1 MDTTPPARQDPA
13 SRDLLLT
20 PHWHDRPLGE
30 RTRAVAPA
38 RRLIVLCD
46 ADDAHEAAVRRRLPG
61 VSLARVDNAGD
72 GPAATYRRA
81 ATRLLGELQRLL
93 GQPHRERRVV
103 QVVCPARSPHGYAG
117 LLGMLRSAA
126 LEEPALAVQLVEF
139 TPWPSAED
147 LAGILQA
154 EQDAGDEHV
163 RYVDGHRQLPQW
175 RPARDLP
182 AAEARL
188 WRPDGVYLVTG
199 GAGGIGRL
207 LAADLA
213 RHASTAR
220 LVVCGRRAPDGVDR
234 RGLAA
239 AEYIQADVTD
249 AAAVAEAVDGVVR
262 RYGRLD
268 GIVHAAGLLRDGY
281 VLRKSHQELHEVLGP
296 KVAGLVHLDEACSHL
311 PLDFLIAFSSGCG
324 SLGNPGQADYA
335 AANGFMDAYLSHRRH
350 LVASGLRHGRSL
362 SLAWPLWREG
372 GMRVAADDLP
382 ALAERFGHPLD
393 TATALGALHRAVR
406 LDAPHLLVT
415 DRHGTGT
422 DTLARQ
428 APGAAVPRSA
438 APAQAAPSGT
448 ALRAD
453 VLPKV
458 KELLATTLRL
468 DADRLDADAP
478 LDGFGIDSLAVTRLN
493 RHLER
498 WFGTLPKSLL
508 YQHPTL
514 RELAHHLADQHPEGC
529 RSWLDG
535 EPSAAAPMTASGS
548 TGETTDTAARPT
560 VPAEPVASAAPTAPA
575 AASRAAATA
584 RPLPADEPIAVIGLS
599 GRYPDAP
606 DIAAFW
612 RNLRA
617 GRDSVR
623 EIPAERWPLDGFF
636 EPDAQRAVRQGA
648 SYSKWGAFLDDFAR
662 FDAAF
667 FGIAPRTAADMDPQE
682 RLFIECAW
690 AVLED
695 AGYTPGRLA
704 ERHGSRVGVFV
715 GVTKTGFDRHRP
727 DAPDGDV
734 PPAPRT
740 SFASLANRVSYL
752 LDLRGPSMP
761 VDTMCSASLTAVHE
775 ACEQLRRGAC
785 ELAIA
790 GGVNLYLHPST
801 YVDLCRSRMLAS
813 GERCRSFGEGGDGF
827 VPGEGVG
834 AVLLKPLSRAEAD
847 GDPVHAVILG
857 SSVNHGGRS
866 NGYTVPNPRA
876 QAALVREAL
885 ARAGVTPAQ
894 VGYVEAHGTGTR
906 LGDPVEID
914 GLTQAFTE
922 GLPDTAD
929 RPSCALGTVKPNI
942 GHLEAAAG
950 IAGLTKAVL
959 QLKHGELVPSLHAD
973 PPNPEIDFAAT
984 PFTVQTR
991 RTPWA
996 APADGRPRVAGVS
1009 SFGAGGANAHVV
1021 LAEYRAPADRV
1032 APPPSSGRP
1041 FLLPLSARTPEA
1053 LRARAERMAA
1063 WLDDAG
1069 APVDLGAVAFTLQT
1083 GREEMDER
1091 LCFVAA
1097 RADEWREQLAAYL
1110 AGPDA
1115 DGPWGRDRVR
1125 TTRETRAALADKPE
1139 VRELVGQWA
1148 ARGEWLRLA
1157 AFWAKGM
1164 PLDWTR
1170 LHDGDRP
1177 PARLHLPTYPF
1188 AGPRYW
1194 FDTTR
1199 SLAGPATASAAV
1211 AGEVCAPTAP
1221 AATPGADAREV
1232 ERVVLATVGD
1242 ALQMPAEE
1250 IDRRRPFADLGLDS
1264 ILGVNVVQTLN
1275 ETLGTA
1281 LETTDLFDHGSVER
1295 LRTFIVRTYGDTLR
1309 PSAAPA
1315 ASPAARPR
1323 PLPAGEPIAVVGL
1336 AARFAD
1342 APDPRAL
1349 WRHIAAGDDLVGPVT
1364 RWDLDREAPGV
1375 SCRAGSFVDGIDRF
1389 DPVFFGISG
1398 VEAAAMDPQQ
1408 RIFLE
1413 ECWNALEDAGYTG
1426 ERLTSGTC
1434 GVYVGCYAG
1443 DYHEHLAD
1451 QAPAQALWGTMGSV
1465 VASRIAY
1472 HLDLTGPALSVD
1484 TSCSSSLVA
1493 LHLACRDLR
1502 AGAAD
1507 MALAGGVFIQTT
1519 PRLYVAADRAGMLS
1533 PSGRCRSFDADA
1545 DGFVPGEG
1553 AGVVVLKRL
1562 SDAERDGDHVYGL
1575 IRGTGVNQDG
1585 TTNGITAPSAVSQ
1598 ERLLRAVHE
1607 ECGITPGGIQLVEAH
1622 GTGTPLGDP
1631 IEFRA
1636 LRRVFE
1642 GAPAGGCSLGSV
1654 KTNLGHT
1661 QFAAGVAGVIKALLA
1676 LRHRQLPPTLH
1687 FTRGNPAIAL
1697 EGSPFRVDTRLRPW
1711 PRPDHGP
1718 RRAAVSS
1725 FGASGTNAHVVLEE
1739 YAQPAH
1745 TDEGGTEHAFLLS
1758 ARTPE
1763 ALRDVAR
1770 RLVDHLGAAPALA
1783 AGAVAHTLAA
1793 GRRHFDHRL
1802 AVVAA
1807 DLPALAAH
1815 LRAWLAGT
1823 GGPDVHQGEVSA
1835 QAAPYAAP
1843 AARPAPRELAR
1854 AYVEG
1859 RVDRF
1864 ADHLPAG
1871 ARRVVPLPT
1880 YPFER
1885 DRYWAERAVPADGQA
1900 TAPAAYR
1907 WPLTGTE
1914 FFLADHHVG
1923 GRPVLPAVVSLEAVR
1938 RAVSGE
1944 SFTPLGLRDVV
1955 WPAPFAPDADGS
1967 GTRPAELRVEL
1978 GTGRTGFRVHRAGA
1992 APHEV
1997 HAQGRIATPA
2007 AAPADRVRLEEL
2019 RARCD
2024 RHTLTREQCYAA
2036 LGAVGIR
2043 HGERLRALDSLAVGD
2058 GEVLARLVLPEAA
2071 GDASYA
2077 LHPAMLDAAI
2087 QAVVGLYG
2095 DGTGALAD
2103 HAGAPALPFALDA
2116 VDVLGPTTDRMW
2128 AHLRHSDGYAPSARR
2143 GVQKADIDVY
2153 DDEGRLR
2160 VSLRGY
2166 SSRHRTA
2173 PDAILGTA
2181 PAPEPARTA
2190 PGAPQSPSEPVRTAS
2205 GQPRPASDAP
2215 KACLL
2220 APVWDALPA
2229 GPAPRWPAP
2238 ATRLAVLG
2246 GTAGEQAEIL
2256 RRYPNATLLGL
2267 GDADSPQ
2274 RLAALLPSGVE
2285 HAVWLALERTA
2296 PPGSGTDTVLTAF
2309 RLVKA
2314 LLADGADARELGLTV
2329 ITRQAC
2335 RLTGDRAVDPAH
2347 AGVHGLFGTV
2357 AKEYP
2362 HWRIRVADIGAGTAV
2377 PWDEVLAL
2385 PADPRGETLA
2395 HRDGE
2400 WYRRR
2405 LLELTA
2411 PAPTPGEEHLRPG
2424 DVVVAIGGA
2433 GGIGTVWTEHVMR
2446 RHGARVVWIGRRPLD
2461 ETIEARR
2468 TALAEHGPRPDY
2480 VRADAT
2486 DPAALRAACEEIV
2499 RRHGP
2504 VRAVL
2509 HTAIVLGDQSLA
2521 RMDEDRFR
2529 ATYAAKADVSVNL
2542 ADAFGDQPLRF
2553 VAFFSSMQAFFK
2565 APGQANYAAGCT
2577 FSDAWAEHLRGRLP
2591 CPVKVMNWGYWAGV
2605 GIVTADDY
2613 RRRMKEAGLASIEPD
2628 EGMAAYDTLL
2638 TSPYPQLALL
2648 KATHPRSIDG
2658 LYGEDAVEHH
2668 AVRTPSLIAALRDGR
2683 PDRRDEIGRLRVA
2696 ADGHAGSMHDA
2707 LLRITWALLRSLGL
2721 FDGTRAATADEWR
2734 ATGGITDDY
2743 ARWTAHTL
2751 HVLTEAGHLRRD
2763 ADGRYAAT
2771 APGPVDLD
2779 AAWRD
2784 WDAARALWEAQ
2795 DAKRAQAVLVD
2806 TTLRALTDILTGR
2819 RPATDVMFPNSS
2831 LRLVESVYRNN
2842 PVADYFNDV
2851 LADTLVDYLRRR
2863 IADDPA
2869 ARIRILEVG
2878 AGTGGTSAVVFRRL
2892 RQWSEHVETYC
2903 YTDLSKA
2910 FLLHARREYGDIA
2923 PYLDE
2928 RLLNIERPLAGQSVR
2943 PGDFDV
2949 VVATNVLHATRNIR
2963 TTLRNVKA
2971 ALRPHG
2977 VLLLNELSDNVF
2989 FSHLTFGLLQG
3000 WWRYDDPAPR
3010 IAGSPGLT
3018 PATWRRVLG
3027 QVGFRGAFVAAEGA
3041 DDLGQQVIVAESDG
3055 AIRQPRPDGVSA
3067 FRGVAPPQD
3076 RPAPADVPAPTVA
3089 PPGPDGTP
3097 APVQAPS
3104 APPATA
3110 TVPAPGED
3118 LAARLREAARDFFRA
3133 LVADT
3138 LRLPL
3143 PDIKADVPLERYGI
3157 DSILVVQ
3164 LTEAVRAHLRDV
3176 GSTLFFEV
3184 RTVDG
3189 LVDHFLRTQPDELAA
3204 LVGVGTTAPAAA
3216 AARPDPGAGRA
3227 ASAEERP
3234 PAPAPLTRE
3243 PAAGDGGGTAI
3254 AVVGMAGRYPGAR
3267 DLDAFWEN
3275 LLAGRDS
3282 ITEIPAER
3290 WDHDRFYDPRRGVPG
3305 RTYSKWGG
3313 FIDGVDEFDPLFFGI
3328 APSVASTMDPQE
3340 RLFLQCAY
3348 ETLQDA
3354 GYTRDALRSAARR
3367 RVHRDAGDIGVFV
3380 GAMYTEYQLHGAE
3393 AIARG
3398 EHVVVPGS
3406 LASIANQVSYFFDAS
3421 GPSVAVDT
3429 MCASALTALHLACAA
3444 IRSGECAI
3452 ALAGGV
3458 NVSVHPSKYLMIGQG
3473 QFASSDG
3480 RCRSFGEGGD
3490 GYVPGE
3496 GVGAVLLRPL
3506 ADAVA
3511 DGDRI
3516 LGVIRGTAVNHGGRT
3531 HGFTVPN
3538 PHAQAA
3544 VIRSAWRQAGIDP
3557 RDIQY
3562 VEAHGT
3568 GTSLGDPIEIAGL
3581 KSAFTEFT
3589 DDRAFCAIGSAKSNI
3604 GHLESAAGIAGL
3616 AKILLQMRHG
3626 RLVPSLHAERTN
3638 PHIDFADTPF
3648 VLQREAAPWPRPEGR
3663 PRLAALSAFGA
3674 GGSNAHL
3681 VVEEYVMSDPGP
3693 RRTGS
3698 VVAVLSAQDT
3708 DRLRDSARR
3717 LSGALRSGSWSD
3729 DDLADIAYTLQ
3740 VGREAMDVRFAV
3752 VTDNLADLLAALDAC
3767 ADGTEPPTG
3776 AYLRD
3781 GTRRTEPAAA
3791 FAADDD
3797 FQDTVAR
3804 WAARGKLA
3812 PLAEAWTHGL
3822 TVDWTRLYGDG
3833 PAPRR
3838 VGLPTYPFAR
3848 ERYWFTDT
3856 LPQTAQPSAPQP
3868 APAREPAPRATPA
3881 PAAPEAD
3888 APAVLPAGHL
3898 TLAPVWEPVRRDR
3911 AADEPGTAER
3921 VLAVNPSA
3929 RNADTLRRLHPDLLT
3944 LHTADRAIDDL
3955 SRELAS
3961 YGPLDRVVAAFPTT
3975 PAASGAR
3982 PGPGARGDALRRA
3995 FRFVKAL
4002 LATGAAD
4009 RPLELT
4015 LVTRHA
4021 FDPGGTAGTDPEQAG
4036 LHGLFGGLA
4045 KECPQWRVRAAD
4057 LADGEP
4063 LDPREVFALPAD
4075 HRAHP
4080 CARRGGQWLQRRLI
4094 AVDTTGATAAPD
4106 APAFRR
4112 DGVYVLIG
4120 GAGDLG
4126 VRLSEHLVRR
4136 YGAHVVWVGR
4146 RAEDAAIREAAARVG
4161 THGPAPLYLSADA
4174 TDRAALAR
4182 VRDEVLRRHGRVDG
4196 LVHMAMVFTHTPLT
4210 EMDEAELDAVR
4221 TAKAAPCEHLAEVF
4235 AGHRPDFVLLVSSL
4249 VSQIRNPHQAHYAAA
4264 CAIEDASASALRRAL
4279 GCPVKVVNWG
4289 YWGNTPAEHLQ
4300 ELASLGVAAIDPQA
4314 AMAALERLLA
4324 GPLDQIGFMRTSRPL
4339 PVEGAV
4345 AGEVLS
4351 PQPTGP
4357 VAHHDVP
4364 GLPLPPALAAYGAG
4378 PVPGEIDDHLCR
4390 CLAAELRRVGL
4401 DQPRDADHWA
4411 RRTGAGTRFGAWL
4424 TATLRALTE
4433 HGLIDAEGRWAPGA
4447 PGGADADALRAG
4459 LARAG
4464 TGWAAAN
4471 ADLRA
4476 PLALL
4481 GTTLPALGDILLGRR
4496 AATDVLFPGGSF
4508 ALVEGVYRD
4517 NRVAGYFNAVLADQ
4531 VVAHLRA
4538 RRRVDPQAPLRVLE
4552 IGAGTGGT
4560 TVPVLDRLEEEGLRL
4575 DAYCFTDVSQAFL
4588 QNAQD
4593 TFGSRY
4599 APLDYRVLDI
4609 GRAPREQ
4616 GFGAGE
4622 YDVVIAANVL
4632 HATSDIRPAL
4642 RHAKSL
4648 LRGGGLLALNEI
4660 SGFYLVNH
4668 LTFGLL
4674 DGWWQHDDTELRV
4687 PGSPALSPEN
4697 WQAVLAQ
4704 EGFTGIRHPAAPGL
4718 VLGQQIVVAVSDGV
4732 VRLPRAADTTPGRG
4746 TAEAVVPTAEPT
4758 EVPAV
4763 RTPGPAAAPSPL
4775 PAEAVA
4781 DVVLGELAGALRMPA
4796 ERIDTDRAFADYGLD
4811 SIVGAKFIQR
4821 VNDRLGLDL
4830 MTTVIFDHRSVR
4842 QLAAHITESHDP
4854 VLPTATAAPA
4864 AAEAR
4869 TATGEPA
4876 APAQAPAP
4884 GPAPVPAAFA
4894 GPARPVTREPIAIV
4908 GISGRFAGSADL
4920 DALWEHLA
4928 AGHDL
4933 VGPIERWDLSGVGE
4947 DELSCRAGSFLDGID
4962 RFDAR
4967 FFQMTGLEAT
4977 YTDPQQRLFLEQAWI
4992 ALENAG
4998 HVGASLAALRGG
5010 VYVGCT
5016 GGDYTEWFD
5025 DAPPA
5030 QAVWGNAPSIVPAR
5044 IAYHLDLHGPAI
5056 AVDTACSS
5064 SLVAVHLA
5072 CQGLW
5077 TGETDIA
5084 VAGGVSV
5091 QTTPL
5096 THLAAGR
5103 AGMLSPTG
5111 RCHTFDSRADGFV
5124 PGEGV
5129 GVVVLRRL
5137 SDALADGDHVHAVIR
5152 GSGLNQDGATNGI
5165 TAPSALS
5172 QERLIRQV
5180 YGDFGID
5187 PADIGLVEAHGTGTQ
5202 LGDPI
5207 EFDALRKAFGPAA
5220 GPGSCALGSVKT
5232 NLGHTTSAA
5241 GVAGLLKVVLSLR
5254 HEQIPPTLHHHEPN
5268 PAIRLDDS
5276 PFYVNT
5282 EPRRWAPNAHGRRM
5296 AAVSS
5301 FGFSGTNAHLV
5312 VESAPARA
5320 PRQADGRPHL
5330 FVLSAPQPEALHRLT
5345 ADLAAHLRRT
5355 PDVLP
5360 GDVSHTLALGRRHF
5374 AHRAAYIADD
5384 CQALVQLLEGD
5395 GGAPPTDCG
5404 DPALEDARSR
5414 YLDGATVDFA
5424 PLFAGRD
5431 VRRTPLPTYP
5441 FQRKRYWVEGSRR
5454 PDLDAGRGRPARRS
5468 AQSVPRRAPAV
5479 RRKPEHDP
5487 RQTAMNGLL
5496 LDLLQVQ
5503 LDASGLDLRVPFTPD
5518 EAVAR
5523 TGAQG
5528 VLARWLTASTDRL
5541 EREGRLR
5548 REGERLC
5555 ADRLPD
5561 ATATWRA
5568 WERAVPTWRDDEGLS
5583 AQADLATAM
5592 LRALPAIL
5600 SGRVAA
5606 TDVMFPDG
5614 SLGQVENLYRN
5625 NGVADYFNHVVGD
5638 ALVARIE
5645 ERLAADPGAR
5655 LRIIEIG
5662 AGTGGTS
5669 ALLFPRLRPYAE
5681 HVEEYRYTDLSKAF
5695 LLHARENYGPDNP
5708 YLRYQTFDVG
5718 RPPQEQGLTPGSY
5731 DVAVATNVLHAT
5743 ADIRT
5748 TVRHVRALLADDGML
5763 LLNEISGDHIF
5774 AHLTFGLLQGWWL
5787 YRDDELRMPGS
5798 PALHPHTWRRVLR
5811 EEGFAAVTQPAADA
5825 DDLGQQVLVA
5835 ETGPARSAPGGRTP
5849 SASRSG
5855 TPAPAAPSAGPV
5867 PAAAASDGDA
5877 LRDAVADRLLAEIS
5891 RVLMM
5896 EPEEI
5901 DPQASFSDFGVD
5913 SLLGVKL
5920 VGEINRVFGLDLATT
5935 TLFEH
5940 STLDRLADLLVTRHE
5955 ADVRTAVPA
5964 PTAPT
5969 ASSAPSSPAPAP
5981 AASPLT
5987 PVPASDDAVA
5997 VIGIAARYAQSPDAE
6012 ALWAHLAAGD
6022 DLVTEA
6028 DRWDLTRALGEGAGQ
6043 QYGSFLDDIA
6053 RFDAGFFRI
6062 SGKEATYTD
6071 PQQRVF
6077 LEECW
6082 HALEDAGY
6090 AGERLDGRDCGVYV
6104 GAFPGDYHELI
6115 GRDAPPQTMWGNMA
6129 SVIASRIS
6137 YFLDLQGPAES
6148 IDTACSSSL
6157 VAIHHACQDL
6167 RLGVT
6172 SMALAGG
6179 VFVQSTPRLYQYGTR
6194 AGMLSPSGRCHTF
6207 DSRADGFVPGE
6218 GAGVVVL
6225 KRLAD
6230 ALRDGDHVYG
6240 VIRGSGVNQDG
6251 TTNGITAPSATSQ
6264 ERLLRGVYERAGVDP
6279 GSIQLIE
6286 AHGTGTPLG
6295 DPIEFEALC
6304 QAFGDAPE
6312 GGCAL
6317 GAIKTNL
6324 GHTQFAAGVAGVVK
6338 VLLALKH
6345 RQLPPSLHFSEP
6357 NPAIALEGSPFRV
6370 TTELETWPAPATG
6383 PRLAGVSSFG
6393 ASGTNAHVLIEEAP
6407 VPGGPRHPER
6417 SHWLLVL
6424 SGQGEAARRAQVE
6437 RFLAHAETHDD
6448 LDLGDVTYTLATGRR
6463 HCTHRLALV
6472 ATDRAQVAGVLRAWL
6487 RDGHA
6492 EGVVT
6497 GESTDKRGRGDRV
6510 GAPVSGDAGPEA
6522 LAELAAAYVRGA
6534 TPRFAD
6540 LFSGGGFRVVPLPG
6554 YAFGGERHWV
6564 APAVTGR
6571 TPAPATEAPP
6581 SPLAGHAVPG
6591 DGPDSVR
6598 RTELTGGEFFLDDHR
6613 VRGVPVLPGV
6623 AYLELACAA
6632 ARAEG
6637 LPATGLVLRNVVWSR
6652 PARIERPTTVETVLR
6667 RREDGSHAY
6676 EVASHGAG
6684 GRLTHGQGR
6693 IEHGP
6698 APAAERLDIDA
6709 LRTRCATRGLDHE
6722 ACYRVFDRMGMGY
6735 GPALRALDRL
6745 DTGPGLAV
6753 ARLRLPRAAGETA
6766 GWTLHPSLL
6775 DAAVQATVGL
6785 ALTGDG
6791 DDVPA
6796 ALPFAVDEVH
6806 VLAPTPAT
6814 GWAVARSSAD
6824 DRGGPVRRVDIDLC
6838 DDTGRVCVRLLGFQ
6852 ARTLSA
6858 PDARQEQPSEGD
6870 DASLILMR
6878 VDWQEAEPAPG
6889 ERPFARHD
6897 VLLAGLDPVD
6907 PAAVTAA
6914 LGRPCT
6920 DLSAGPGDAAQRY
6933 TARAAALLAH
6943 LRQAVLATRDGEVLV
6958 QLAVPAHGDD
6968 RLTTGLGGMLASARQ
6983 EHPRLITQLIEV
6995 DPTAGAEALAAVLR
7009 QEAAGAA
7016 DETVRRTGGRRL
7028 VPRWEAVEDAV
7039 PDQPWKAG
7047 GVYLVTGGAGGLG
7060 ALFAR
7065 EIARQVPG
7073 ATLVLCGRSP
7083 EGPRQAELL
7092 RELRASGSDARYRSL
7107 DVGRRDD
7114 VTACVRET
7122 VAAHGRLDGIL
7133 HTAGVLRDGY
7143 LAQKTAEDLR
7153 EVFTAKVSGFVHLDE
7168 ASADLPLDWFIGFS
7182 SLSAFGNPGQADY
7195 AAANAFLDAYAARRA
7210 DQVTRGARHGRTL
7223 VVGWPLWADGG
7234 MRVDEATARGLH
7246 RRAGML
7252 PMPAR
7257 QGIAALYHAYGT
7269 GLPHVM
7275 AVYGDRARVE
7285 TTLLAAPKP
7294 APAARRAAART
7305 EAPAQDRAARRT
7317 ALLRSL
7323 ITDVSVLLE
7332 VPEDDIDGAVEMS
7345 EYGFDSISLTEFAT
7359 RLNDRYD
7366 LSLAPTLFFEY
7377 PTLGEVAD
7385 HLLDEYGDRVAPVA
7399 AAEPGDTEAGE
7410 AKEPQPRAPE
7420 PPAAG
7425 AAAEPHVP
7433 GDGPSAAPTSPPEPR
7448 PRTRNNPAPASEPV
7462 AVVGV
7467 SCRFPQAGDLH
7478 AFWEN
7483 LREGRDC
7490 IGEVPADRWDWR
7502 AHYGDPVKE
7511 PNTTNVK
7518 WGGFMDGV
7526 GDFDPMFFGISPKE
7540 AMLMDP
7546 QQRLLMLYVWK
7557 ALEDAGYSADA
7568 VAGSDMAIFVGTT
7581 NTGYGNLIARHVPV
7595 VEGYSATGSVSSMG
7609 PNRMSNFLDVHGPSE
7624 PVETACSSSLVA
7636 IHRAV
7641 QALREGQS
7649 QLAVAG
7655 GVQTMVGVDGHIS
7668 FSMAGMLAVD
7678 GRCKTFSDRADGY
7691 VRG

>member
-1 MDTTPPARQDPA
+1 MDTTPSAPQRPAP
-13 SRDLLLT
+13 RDLLLT
-20 PHWHDRPLGE
+20 PHWHGQPLGD
-30 RTRAVAPA
+30 RTPAAAPA

-46 ADDAHEAAVRRRLPG
+46 ADDAHEAAVRRHLPG
-61 VSLARVDNAGD
+61 VSLARVDSAGD

-103 QVVCPARSPHGYAG
+103 QVVCPERRPHGYAG

-139 TPWPSAED
+139 APWPAAED
-147 LAGILQA
+147 LAGILRA
-154 EQDAGDEHV
+154 EQDAADAHV
-163 RYVDGHRQLPQW
+163 RYHDGHRQLPRW
-175 RPARDLP
+175 RPAAELP

-213 RHASTAR
+213 RHAPEAR

-239 AEYIQADVTD
+239 AEYVRADVTD
-249 AAAVAEAVDGVVR
+249 AAAVAETVDGVVR
-262 RYGRLD
+262 RHGRLD

-281 VLRKSHQELHEVLGP
+281 VLRKSHQELHEVLAP
-296 KVAGLVHLDEACSHL
+296 KVAGLVHLDEASSHL

-324 SLGNPGQADYA
+324 SLGNAGQADYA
-335 AANGFMDAYLSHRRH
+335 AANGFLDAYLSHRSH

-372 GMRVAADDLP
+372 GMSVPADDLP

-393 TATALGALHRAVR
+393 TATALAALHEAVR
-406 LDAPHLLVT
+406 LDAPHVLVA
-415 DRHGTGT
+415 DRRGTGPQ
-422 DTLARQ
+422 ARTEQ
-428 APGAAVPRSA
+428 PSA
-438 APAQAAPSGT
+438 AGIPQPGTPAAPSAA
-448 ALRAD
+448 ALRAG
-453 VLPKV
+453 VLAKV

-468 DADRLDADAP
+468 DAARLDADAP
-478 LDGFGIDSLAVTRLN
+478 LDGYGIDSLAVTRLN
-493 RHLER
+493 RHLEQ
-498 WFGTLPKSLL
+498 WFGALPKSLL

-514 RELAHHLADQHPEGC
+514 RELAHHLADHHPEGC
-529 RSWLDG
+529 RRWLDG
-535 EPSAAAPMTASGS
+535 APAAPAAAPAPAAPDAPAATDRA
-548 TGETTDTAARPT
+548 TDTAVRP
-560 VPAEPVASAAPTAPA
+560 PAPAAPAASAAPPAPA
-575 AASRAAATA
+575 AAPRAAVTA
-584 RPLPADEPIAVIGLS
+584 RPRPADEPIAVIGLS

-606 DIAAFW
+606 DLAAFW

-636 EPDAQRAVRQGA
+636 EPDARRAVRQGA

-695 AGYTPGRLA
+695 AGYTPRRLA
-704 ERHGSRVGVFV
+704 EQHGSRVGVFA

-727 DAPDGDV
+727 AAPDGDV

-813 GERCRSFGEGGDGF
+813 GDRCRSFGAGGDGF

-847 GDPVHAVILG
+847 GDPVRAVILG

-885 ARAGVTPAQ
+885 ERAGVTPDQ

-922 GLPDTAD
+922 GLPDSAD
-929 RPSCALGTVKPNI
+929 RPSCALGTVKSNI

-959 QLKHGELVPSLHAD
+959 QLEHGELVPSLHAE

-991 RTPWA
+991 RAPWP

-1021 LAEYRAPADRV
+1021 LAEYRAPAGRP
-1032 APPPSSGRP
+1032 APPPSSGP
-1041 FLLPLSARTPEA
+1041 FLLPLSARTPQA
-1053 LRARAERMAA
+1053 LRARVEQMAA
-1063 WLDDAG
+1063 WLDGAG

-1097 RADEWREQLAAYL
+1097 RAEEWRAQLAAYL
-1110 AGPDA
+1110 ADPDA
-1115 DGPWGRDRVR
+1115 DGPWGRGRVR
-1125 TTRETRAALADKPE
+1125 TTRETRAALADTPE
-1139 VRELVGQWA
+1139 VRGLADQWA

-1170 LHDGDRP
+1170 LHDGDRT

-1194 FDTTR
+1194 FDTAA
-1199 SLAGPATASAAV
+1199 SLADPAAAAAPAPGTAR
-1211 AGEVCAPTAP
+1211 ETPAP
-1221 AATPGADAREV
+1221 AAPAPAPGADAREI
-1232 ERVVLATVGD
+1232 ERIVLATVGD
-1242 ALQMPAEE
+1242 ALQMPADE

-1275 ETLGTA
+1275 ETLGTG

-1295 LRTFIVRTYGDTLR
+1295 LHTFIVRTYGDTLR
-1309 PSAAPA
+1309 TPAAPAAPGASEAAA
-1315 ASPAARPR
+1315 ASPAAGTPRPR
-1323 PLPAGEPIAVVGL
+1323 PLPADEPIAVVGL

-1426 ERLTSGTC
+1426 ERLTSRTC

-1443 DYHEHLAD
+1443 DYHEHLGER
-1451 QAPAQALWGTMGSV
+1451 APAQALWGTMGSV

-1519 PRLYVAADRAGMLS
+1519 PRLYVSADRAGMLS

-1575 IRGTGVNQDG
+1575 IRGSGVNQDG

-1598 ERLLRAVHE
+1598 ERLLRTVHE

-1636 LRRVFE
+1636 LRRAFE
-1642 GAPAGGCSLGSV
+1642 GAPEGSCSLGSI

-1676 LRHRQLPPTLH
+1676 LHHRQLPPTLH

-1697 EGSPFRVDTRLRPW
+1697 QGSPFRVDTRLRPW

-1745 TDEGGTEHAFLLS
+1745 TDEDGTEHAFLLS

-1763 ALRDVAR
+1763 ALRQAAR
-1770 RLVDHLGAAPALA
+1770 RLADHLGAAPALP

-1793 GRRHFDHRL
+1793 GRRHFAHRL
-1802 AVVAA
+1802 AVLAA

-1815 LRAWLAGT
+1815 LRSWLAGT
-1823 GGPDVHQGEVSA
+1823 GGPAVHQGEVSA
-1835 QAAPYAAP
+1835 QAAPAAAP
-1843 AARPAPRELAR
+1843 ATRPTPRELAR

-1864 ADHLPAG
+1864 ADHFPAG

-1885 DRYWAERAVPADGQA
+1885 DRYWADEARPDGERA
-1900 TAPAAYR
+1900 TAPDAYR

-1944 SFTPLGLRDVV
+1944 TFAPLGLRDVV
-1955 WPAPFAPDADGS
+1955 WPAPFAPDADGPGARS
-1967 GTRPAELRVEL
+1967 AELRVEL
-1978 GTGRTGFRVHRAGA
+1978 DADRTGFRVRRAGA
-1992 APHEV
+1992 APREV

-2007 AAPADRVRLEEL
+2007 APSAGRIRPEEL

-2071 GDASYA
+2071 GDTSYA

-2095 DGTGALAD
+2095 DRTGALAD
-2103 HAGAPALPFALDA
+2103 HAGAPALPFALDSL
-2116 VDVLGPTTDRMW
+2116 DILGPTTDRMW

-2173 PDAILGTA
+2173 PDAAPGTA
-2181 PAPEPARTA
+2181 PA
-2190 PGAPQSPSEPVRTAS
+2190 SEPVRTAPGVPHPAP
-2205 GQPRPASDAP
+2205 GQPDPGP
-2215 KACLL
+2215 GTPEACLL
-2220 APVWDALPA
+2220 VPVWDALPA
-2229 GPAPRWPAP
+2229 GAAPRWPAP

-2246 GTAGEQAEIL
+2246 GTAEERAEL
-2256 RRYPNATLLGL
+2256 RRRYPDATVLDPR
-2267 GDADSPQ
+2267 DADSPQ

-2285 HAVWLALERTA
+2285 HAVWLAPERATR
-2296 PPGSGTDTVLTAF
+2296 PGSGTDAVLTAF

-2329 ITRQAC
+2329 ITRQAR
-2335 RLTGDRAVDPAH
+2335 RLAGDRAVDPAH

-2362 HWRIRVADIGAGTAV
+2362 HWRVRVADIGADAAV

-2400 WYRRR
+2400 WYRQR

-2411 PAPTPGEEHLRPG
+2411 PAPTPGEEQLRPG

-2461 ETIEARR
+2461 ETVEARR
-2468 TALAEHGPRPDY
+2468 TALAGHGPRPDY
-2480 VRADAT
+2480 VQADAT

-2577 FSDAWAEHLRGRLP
+2577 FSDAWAEYLRDRLP

-2605 GIVTADDY
+2605 GIVTGDDY
-2613 RRRMKEAGLASIEPD
+2613 RRRMAQAGLASIEPD

-2638 TSPYPQLALL
+2638 ASPYPQLALL
-2648 KATHPRSIDG
+2648 KATHPGSIDG

-2668 AVRTPSLIAALRDGR
+2668 PVRTPSLIAALRDGR
-2683 PDRRDEIGRLRVA
+2683 PDRREEIGRLRA
-2696 ADGHAGSMHDA
+2696 EADGHAGSMHDA

-2734 ATGGITDDY
+2734 ATGGITAGY

-2751 HVLTEAGHLRRD
+2751 HVLTEAGYLRRD
-2763 ADGRYAAT
+2763 ADGRYAAA

-2784 WDAARALWEAQ
+2784 WDAARAVWETQ

-2806 TTLRALTDILTGR
+2806 TTLRALTDVLTGR

-2831 LRLVESVYRNN
+2831 LRLVESVYKNN
-2842 PVADYFNDV
+2842 PVADYFNAV

-2863 IADDPA
+2863 LADDPA

-2928 RLLNIERPLAGQSVR
+2928 RLLNIEQPLAGQSVR

-2989 FSHLTFGLLQG
+2989 FSHLTFGLLEG

-3018 PATWRRVLG
+3018 PAAWRRLLG
-3027 QVGFRGAFVAAEGA
+3027 ELGFRGAFVAAEGA

-3055 AIRQPRPDGVSA
+3055 AIRQPRPDGVCA
-3067 FRGVAPPQD
+3067 FRGVTPPAA
-3076 RPAPADVPAPTVA
+3076 RPAPADAPALTADAPAAAVDAPAPTA
-3089 PPGPDGTP
+3089 ARPGPADAPASGAAPAAPAAAPGGT
-3097 APVQAPS
+3097 AA
-3104 APPATA
+3104 
-3110 TVPAPGED
+3110 VPAPGED
-3118 LAARLREAARDFFRA
+3118 LATRLREPARAFFRG

-3184 RTVDG
+3184 RTIDG
-3189 LVDHFLRTQPDELAA
+3189 LVDHFVRTQPDELAA
-3204 LVGVGTTAPAAA
+3204 LVGVGPTAPAAPA
-3216 AARPDPGAGRA
+3216 AAQPAPEAGRA
-3227 ASAEERP
+3227 ASAEERSP
-3234 PAPAPLTRE
+3234 GPDRRPAA
-3243 PAAGDGGGTAI
+3243 AAGDGDRGTAI

-3282 ITEIPAER
+3282 VTEIPADR

-3406 LASIANQVSYFFDAS
+3406 LASIANQVSYFLDAS

-3429 MCASALTALHLACAA
+3429 MCASALTAVHLACAA
-3444 IRSGECAI
+3444 IRSGECAV

-3568 GTSLGDPIEIAGL
+3568 GTALGDPIEIAGL
-3581 KSAFTEFT
+3581 KSAFAEFT

-3698 VVAVLSAQDT
+3698 VVAVLSAQDA

-3717 LSGALRSGSWSD
+3717 LSDALRSGAWSD
-3729 DDLADIAYTLQ
+3729 GDLADIAYTLQ
-3740 VGREAMDVRFAV
+3740 VGREAMDARFAV
-3752 VTDNLADLLAALDAC
+3752 VTDTLPGLLAALDAC
-3767 ADGTEPPTG
+3767 ADGAALPAG

-3781 GTRRTEPAAA
+3781 GGGRGEPAAA
-3791 FAADDD
+3791 FTDDDD

-3848 ERYWFTDT
+3848 ERYWFTDA
-3856 LPQTAQPSAPQP
+3856 LPRTAPASAPPPAP
-3868 APAREPAPRATPA
+3868 APAREPAPPATPA
-3881 PAAPEAD
+3881 PPAPVPP
-3888 APAVLPAGHL
+3888 APAAGTSAPAAGAPAALPAGHL
-3898 TLAPVWEPVRRDR
+3898 TLAPVWEPVRPDR
-3911 AADEPGTAER
+3911 AAGGPGTTER
-3921 VLAVNPSA
+3921 VLAVNPSP
-3929 RNADTLRRLHPDLLT
+3929 RDADALRRLHPGLLT

-3961 YGPLDRVVAAFPTT
+3961 YGPVDRVVAAFPTT
-3975 PAASGAR
+3975 PATSGAH
-3982 PGPGARGDALRRA
+3982 PGAGAHGDALRHA

-4015 LVTRHA
+4015 LLTRHA
-4021 FDPGGTAGTDPEQAG
+4021 FDPAGTADVDPEQAG

-4057 LADGEP
+4057 LADGRP
-4063 LDPREVFALPAD
+4063 LDPRELFALPAD

-4080 CARRGGQWLQRRLI
+4080 CARSGGQWLQRRLI
-4094 AVDTTGATAAPD
+4094 AVDTTAATAAPD
-4106 APAFRR
+4106 APGFRR
-4112 DGVYVLIG
+4112 DGVYILIG
-4120 GAGDLG
+4120 GAGELG
-4126 VRLSEHLVRR
+4126 VRLSEHLLRR
-4136 YGAHVVWVGR
+4136 YDAHVVWVGR
-4146 RAEDAAIREAAARVG
+4146 RTEDAAIREAAARVG
-4161 THGPAPLYLSADA
+4161 AHGRTPLYLSADA
-4174 TDRAALAR
+4174 TDRDALAR

-4196 LVHMAMVFTHTPLT
+4196 LVHLAMVFTHTPLT
-4210 EMDEAELDAVR
+4210 AMDEAELDAVR
-4221 TAKAAPCEHLAEVF
+4221 AAKAAPCGHLAEVF

-4264 CAIEDASASALRRAL
+4264 CAIEDASAPALRRAL

-4289 YWGNTPAEHLQ
+4289 YWGNTPAEHLR

-4339 PVEGAV
+4339 PVEGAL
-4345 AGEVLS
+4345 ADEVLS
-4351 PQPTGP
+4351 PLPAGP
-4357 VAHHDVP
+4357 VPHHDVP
-4364 GLPLPPALAAYGAG
+4364 DLPLPPALAAYGTG
-4378 PVPGEIDDHLCR
+4378 PVPGAVDDHLCR
-4390 CLAAELRRVGL
+4390 CLAAELRRIGL
-4401 DQPRDADHWA
+4401 DEPRDAARWA
-4411 RRTGAGTRFGAWL
+4411 RRTGVDARFGAWL

-4447 PGGADADALRAG
+4447 PGAADADALRAG

-4464 TGWAAAN
+4464 TGWAEAN
-4471 ADLRA
+4471 PDLRA

-4531 VVAHLRA
+4531 VAAHLGA
-4538 RRRVDPQAPLRVLE
+4538 RRRLDPRAPLRVLE

-4560 TVPVLDRLEEEGLRL
+4560 TVPVLDRLEREGLRP
-4575 DAYCFTDVSQAFL
+4575 DTYCFTDVSQAFL

-4599 APLDYRVLDI
+4599 AALDYRVLDI
-4609 GRAPREQ
+4609 GRAPQEQ

-4632 HATSDIRPAL
+4632 HATSDVRPTL

-4674 DGWWQHDDTELRV
+4674 DGWWRHEDTELRV
-4687 PGSPALSPEN
+4687 AGSPALSPES
-4697 WQAVLAQ
+4697 WRSVLAQ

-4732 VRLPRAADTTPGRG
+4732 VRLPRATDGTSGRG
-4746 TAEAVVPTAEPT
+4746 NARAAASAAEPV

-4763 RTPGPAAAPSPL
+4763 PAPSPAAAPA
-4775 PAEAVA
+4775 PAPAGTAAASAARVA
-4781 DVVLGELAGALRMPA
+4781 DVVLGELADALRMPA

-4842 QLAAHITESHDP
+4842 QLAAHIEQSHDP
-4854 VLPTATAAPA
+4854 VLPAPAPA
-4864 AAEAR
+4864 AAPSSTEAPV
-4869 TATGEPA
+4869 TAAAPA

-4884 GPAPVPAAFA
+4884 HAPVPAAFA
-4894 GPARPVTREPIAIV
+4894 GPARPPTREPIAIV
-4908 GISGRFAGSADL
+4908 GVSGRFAGSADL

-4967 FFQMTGLEAT
+4967 FFHMTGLEAT
-4977 YTDPQQRLFLEQAWI
+4977 YTDPQQRLFLEQAWT

-5180 YGDFGID
+5180 HGDFGID

-5207 EFDALRKAFGPAA
+5207 EFEALRKAFGPAG
-5220 GPGSCALGSVKT
+5220 GPRSCALGSVKT

-5241 GVAGLLKVVLSLR
+5241 GVAGLLKVVLALR

-5268 PAIRLDDS
+5268 PAIRFDDS
-5276 PFYVNT
+5276 PFHVNT
-5282 EPRRWAPNAHGRRM
+5282 GLRRWEPNAHGRRM

-5312 VESAPARA
+5312 VESAPARPA
-5320 PRQADGRPHL
+5320 RRADGRPYL
-5330 FVLSAPQPEALHRLT
+5330 FVLSAPQPEALRELT
-5345 ADLAAHLRRT
+5345 AGLAAHLRRT
-5355 PDVLP
+5355 PGLLP

-5374 AHRAAYIADD
+5374 AHRAAYIASD
-5384 CQALVQLLEGD
+5384 CQELARLLEGD
-5395 GGAPPTDCG
+5395 GGTPPTGHG

-5454 PDLDAGRGRPARRS
+5454 PDLDAGRGRPARRP
-5468 AQSVPRRAPAV
+5468 AQRPAPAA
-5479 RRKPEHDP
+5479 RRRPERDP
-5487 RQTAMNGLL
+5487 RQTAMDDLL

-5548 REGERLC
+5548 REGGRLR
-5555 ADRLPD
+5555 ADRVPD
-5561 ATATWRA
+5561 PAATWRA
-5568 WERAVPTWRDDEGLS
+5568 WERAVPGWRDDEGLR

-5625 NGVADYFNHVVGD
+5625 NAVADHFNHVVGD

-5695 LLHARENYGPDNP
+5695 LLHARETYGPDNP

-5718 RPPQEQGLTPGSY
+5718 RPPEEQGLTPGSY

-5748 TVRHVRALLADDGML
+5748 TVRHVRALLADDGVL
-5763 LLNEISGDHIF
+5763 LLNEISGDHVF
-5774 AHLTFGLLQGWWL
+5774 AHLTFGLLEGWWL

-5798 PALHPHTWRRVLR
+5798 PALHPRTWRRVLR
-5811 EEGFAAVTQPAADA
+5811 EEGFGTVTQPAADA

-5835 ETGPARSAPGGRTP
+5835 EAGPVRSAPAGRAP
-5849 SASRSG
+5849 SAPRSG
-5855 TPAPAAPSAGPV
+5855 TADPAAPAAPDAPDAA
-5867 PAAAASDGDA
+5867 PAPAVAAPDGDE
-5877 LRDAVADRLLAEIS
+5877 LRDAVADRLLAEVS
-5891 RVLMM
+5891 RALMM

-5920 VGEINRVFGLDLATT
+5920 VGEINRAFGLDLATT
-5935 TLFEH
+5935 ALFEH
-5940 STLDRLADLLVTRHE
+5940 STLDRLTDLLVTRHR
-5955 ADVRTAVPA
+5955 ADVRTAVSARTAPPGPPA
-5964 PTAPT
+5964 PAVP
-5969 ASSAPSSPAPAP
+5969 PSPAPAP
-5981 AASPLT
+5981 EAPSPAPARAASS
-5987 PVPASDDAVA
+5987 PVPAADDAVA
-5997 VIGIAARYAQSPDAE
+5997 VVGIAARYAQSPDAGT
-6012 ALWAHLAAGD
+6012 LWAHLAAGD

-6028 DRWDLTRALGEGAGQ
+6028 DRWDLTRVLGEDAGQ

-6062 SGKEATYTD
+6062 SGKEAVYTD
-6071 PQQRVF
+6071 PQQRIF

-6115 GRDAPPQTMWGNMA
+6115 GQDAPAQTMWGNMA

-6279 GSIQLIE
+6279 ARIQFIE

-6338 VLLALKH
+6338 ALLALKH
-6345 RQLPPSLHFSEP
+6345 RQIPPSLHFAEA
-6357 NPAIALEGSPFRV
+6357 NPAITLEGSPFRV
-6370 TTELETWPAPATG
+6370 PTGLEPWPAPAAG

-6407 VPGGPRHPER
+6407 APGGPRHPER

-6437 RFLAHAETHDD
+6437 RFLAHVEAHDD
-6448 LDLGDVTYTLATGRR
+6448 LDLGDVAYTLATGRR

-6472 ATDRAQVAGVLRAWL
+6472 ATGRAQLTAALRAWL

-6497 GESTDKRGRGDRV
+6497 GESTDRRGRGDPAAAAAR
-6510 GAPVSGDAGPEA
+6510 GDAGPEA
-6522 LAELAAAYVRGA
+6522 LDELAPAYVRGA

-6540 LFSGGGFRVVPLPG
+6540 LFSGGGFRIVPLPG

-6564 APAVTGR
+6564 APASTGR
-6571 TPAPATEAPP
+6571 PPAPAAEAPP
-6581 SPLAGHAVPG
+6581 SPLAGHAAPG

-6598 RTELTGGEFFLDDHR
+6598 RTELTGAEFFLADHR

-6637 LPATGLVLRNVVWSR
+6637 LPATGLVLRDVVWSR

-6667 RREDGSHAY
+6667 RRAEGGHAY
-6676 EVASHGAG
+6676 EVASRRDD

-6693 IEHGP
+6693 IERGP

-6709 LRTRCATRGLDHE
+6709 LRARCVTRGLDHE
-6722 ACYRVFDRMGMGY
+6722 ACYRLFDRMGMGY
-6735 GPALRALDRL
+6735 GPALRGLERL

-6753 ARLRLPRAAGETA
+6753 ARVRVPRAAGETA
-6766 GWTLHPSLL
+6766 GWTLHPSVL

-6806 VLAPTPAT
+6806 VLAPTPAA
-6814 GWAVARSSAD
+6814 GWAVARSAAG
-6824 DRGGPVRRVDIDLC
+6824 DRGGPVHRVDIDLC

-6852 ARTLSA
+6852 ARTLPA
-6858 PDARQEQPSEGD
+6858 PDARQREQERPAGD
-6870 DASLILMR
+6870 DASLVLMR
-6878 VDWQEAEPAPG
+6878 VDWRQAEPEPA
-6889 ERPFARHD
+6889 ERPFVRHD
-6897 VLLAGLDPVD
+6897 VLLAGLDRVD
-6907 PAAVTAA
+6907 PAAVAAA
-6914 LGRPCT
+6914 LDRPC
-6920 DLSAGPGDAAQRY
+6920 AGLPAAPGDAAGRY
-6933 TARAAALLAH
+6933 TARAEALLTR
-6943 LRQAVLATRDGEVLV
+6943 LRQTVPATRDGDVLV
-6958 QLAVPAHGDD
+6958 QLAVPAQGDD
-6968 RLTTGLGGMLASARQ
+6968 RLTAGLDGMLRSARQ
-6983 EHPRLITQLIEV
+6983 EHPRLVTQLIEV
-6995 DPTAGAEALAAVLR
+6995 DPTADAEALAAALR

-7016 DETVRRTGGRRL
+7016 DGTVRRTGGRRL
-7028 VPRWEAVEDAV
+7028 VPRWEAIEDTV
-7039 PDQPWKAG
+7039 PEQPWKAG

-7065 EIARQVPG
+7065 EIARRAPG
-7073 ATLVLCGRSP
+7073 AVLVLCGRSP
-7083 EGPRQAELL
+7083 EGPRQAGLL
-7092 RELRASGSDARYRSL
+7092 RELRASGADAHYRSL

-7114 VTACVRET
+7114 VVACVRET

-7143 LAQKTAEDLR
+7143 LAQKSAEDLR
-7153 EVFTAKVSGFVHLDE
+7153 EVFTAKVAGLVHLDE

-7195 AAANAFLDAYAARRA
+7195 AAANAFMDAYAARRA
-7210 DQVTRGARHGRTL
+7210 EEVARGARHGRTL

-7234 MRVDEATARGLH
+7234 MRVDEATARGL
-7246 RRAGML
+7246 RERAGML

-7285 TTLLAAPKP
+7285 ATLLAAPR
-7294 APAARRAAART
+7294 PAAAAGRAAART
-7305 EAPAQDRAARRT
+7305 EAPARDRAARRP

-7323 ITDVSVLLE
+7323 ITEVSTLLQ

-7359 RLNDRYD
+7359 RLNERYG

-7385 HLLDEYGDRVAPVA
+7385 HLLDEYGDRVAPGA
-7399 AAEPGDTEAGE
+7399 AAETGDAEAGD
-7410 AKEPQPRAPE
+7410 ARTPDPRDAEPPAVTSAPAGPSAAERAA

-7425 AAAEPHVP
+7425 E
-7433 GDGPSAAPTSPPEPR
+7433 
-7448 PRTRNNPAPASEPV
+7448 RT
-7462 AVVGV
+7462 G
-7467 SCRFPQAGDLH
+7467 
-7478 AFWEN
+7478 
-7483 LREGRDC
+7483 
-7490 IGEVPADRWDWR
+7490 
-7502 AHYGDPVKE
+7502 
-7511 PNTTNVK
+7511 
-7518 WGGFMDGV
+7518 
-7526 GDFDPMFFGISPKE
+7526 
-7540 AMLMDP
+7540 
-7546 QQRLLMLYVWK
+7546 
-7557 ALEDAGYSADA
+7557 
-7568 VAGSDMAIFVGTT
+7568 
-7581 NTGYGNLIARHVPV
+7581 
-7595 VEGYSATGSVSSMG
+7595 
-7609 PNRMSNFLDVHGPSE
+7609 
-7624 PVETACSSSLVA
+7624 
-7636 IHRAV
+7636 
-7641 QALREGQS
+7641 
-7649 QLAVAG
+7649 
-7655 GVQTMVGVDGHIS
+7655 
-7668 FSMAGMLAVD
+7668 
-7678 GRCKTFSDRADGY
+7678 
-7691 VRG
+7691 